1 MVWDAVTKP
10 YHPLPRWAHW
20 PKPFNVIRN
29 VQVLACNNDTWL
41 AEIEFYGAFAGEL
54 FWHIFVPT
62 PTEITRKT
70 IFGRYRCGL
79 ILELGEWSPMD
90 LIWGRNTTRILA
102 EIAEPFTRP
111 IFYWWAAD
119 TALFTLNA
127 WQSLIY
133 AQESCGLDDSDVL
146 MADGF
151 AANAVATTQGS
162 IPFWT
167 VLHDN
172 DNRVVEN
179 SGFIDARPGDG
190 TVYAFAIVTNQ
201 KTVSVTIGWWIENSS
216 VDESSMVI
224 TTLAPGETK
233 NVRIIA
239 QALGPPTPYQL
250 RFNNQLGGW
259 TLLGFIEYR
268 GIRMG
273 VSASTVNPSWPD
285 KTPDGE
291 EKPRPGLPCD
301 NQMSLP
307 TE

>member
-10 YHPLPRWAHW
+10 YHPLPKWAHW
-20 PKPFNVIRN
+20 PRPFNVIRN

-54 FWHIFVPT
+54 FFHIFVPT

-90 LIWGRNTTRILA
+90 IIWGRNTTRILA

-133 AQESCGLDDSDVL
+133 AQEACGLDDSDVL
-146 MADGF
+146 LGDGF
-151 AANAVATTQGS
+151 AQVATATNQGS
-162 IPFWT
+162 IPFWSDI
-167 VLHDN
+167 HDTHNRTIPN
-172 DNRVVEN
+172 DG
-179 SGFIDARPGDG
+179 SILSDPGDQ
-190 TVYAFAIVTNQ
+190 TVYAYAIITNN
-201 KTVSVTIGWWIENSS
+201 KSVSITVGWWIHNSDHD
-216 VDESSMVI
+216 VDNMTIVEVPS
-224 TTLAPGETK
+224 GETRS
-233 NVRIIA
+233 VRIIA
-239 QALGPPTPYQL
+239 KANGPTDEYQL

-259 TLLGFIEYR
+259 TLLGFVTYR
-268 GIRMG
+268 GIRFG
-273 VSASTVNPSWPD
+273 VGNSPVSAGWPD
-285 KTPDGE
+285 YDKDGQQINS
-291 EKPRPGLPCD
+291 PRLPCA
-301 NQMSLP
+301 NALSLP